1 MSFGYCDFSA
11 QSHFQALSRENRYR
25 ASWISHSF
33 QEKRFCSSS
42 SSKSNPNTNRMTWSP
57 AASTTT
63 TIKTTAKS
71 AEETASKR
79 GTWAAVG
86 SALNNRATWLPS
98 SSSPSIPHDRSSSSF
113 PDPNKRI
120 PVPGI
125 TPDYNNKKDK
135 SRRGSMMNGCLER
148 VKSFG
153 KKDRRDRKNYRKL
166 DDASVR
172 INLGS
177 Y

>member
-42 SSKSNPNTNRMTWSP
+42 SSKSSRNTNRM
-57 AASTTT
+57 

-79 GTWAAVG
+79 KTWAAVG
-86 SALNNRATWLPS
+86 SVLNNRAPWLPS
-98 SSSPSIPHDRSSSSF
+98 SSSPSIPHDRSASSF

-120 PVPGI
+120 PVPRI
-125 TPDYNNKKDK
+125 TPDDNNKKDK

-166 DDASVR
+166 DDASVG

-177 Y
+177 